1 MAKKSKTPEVTF
13 ENGRW
18 AVGIYSTSVPGKLV
32 NHLRKRYGVEI
43 SIEDVMALATAESS
57 VETAVDETPGTPD
70 NDKES

>member
-1 MAKKSKTPEVTF
+1 MAAKKSKVPEVTF

-43 SIEDVMALATAESS
+43 SIEDVMALAAP
-57 VETAVDETPGTPD
+57 VATAVAEETPEPPD
-70 NDKES
+70 DNKEI

>member
-1 MAKKSKTPEVTF
+1 MAKKSKTPELTF

-43 SIEDVMALATAESS
+43 SIEDVMALAAPAA
-57 VETAVDETPGTPD
+57 TAVPETPDPPD
-70 NDKES
+70 DNKES

>member
-43 SIEDVMALATAESS
+43 SIEDVMALAAP
-57 VETAVDETPGTPD
+57 VATAVAEDPPETPDD
-70 NDKES
+70 NKES

>member
-1 MAKKSKTPEVTF
+1 MAAKKSKMPEVTF

-43 SIEDVMALATAESS
+43 SIEDVMALAAP
-57 VETAVDETPGTPD
+57 VATAVTEDPPEPPD
-70 NDKES
+70 DNKEI

>member
-1 MAKKSKTPEVTF
+1 MAKKSKMPEVTF

-43 SIEDVMALATAESS
+43 SIEDVMALAAP
-57 VETAVDETPGTPD
+57 VATAVTEPPEPPD
-70 NDKES
+70 DNKEI